1 MFSTNIRTYTNA
13 ILISA
18 LKELH
23 FPNSISFFFRFCPP
37 FSFTFHSVSSAAAF
51 KSILGFLPPPPTSP
65 AAAAGFPPSGGTLAA
80 HRGQRGSATAI
91 STYVRQA
98 GHAAARIAGVAAG
111 RFVSA
116 GGERLRFPAEEDED
130 VVDADDVDDVADDAV
145 SLPAAARSRAERTMS
160 RVQTAAEVLVAAAA
174 GVMLMSWL
182 DSWTVGCRGVR
193 NVLPDC
199 KKSNKIKLSTLLKK
213 FFFVVGK
220 RSRRVTPVIKSNR
233 QNKKNR
239 DQTITIP
246 NKIRFNQQQL
256 SERKP

>member
-1 MFSTNIRTYTNA
+1 
-13 ILISA
+13 
-18 LKELH
+18 
-23 FPNSISFFFRFCPP
+23 
-37 FSFTFHSVSSAAAF
+37 
-51 KSILGFLPPPPTSP
+51 LPPPPTSP

-213 FFFVVGK
+213 FFFCCWKTIQTCHPSDQIKQAKQEKSRLDDHYTKQNTVQPTTTLGK
-220 RSRRVTPVIKSNR
+220 KTLKRLNVYSTP
-233 QNKKNR
+233 
-239 DQTITIP
+239 T
-246 NKIRFNQQQL
+246 QQ
-256 SERKP
+256 ERKRL